1 MASRTFRSVGRVVI
15 NDLEGLV
22 RYSEEM
28 AGKFPAISSEI
39 KLYSPG
45 CSKDYLSVLR
55 EDEQHFPCD
64 YLALLERVQ
73 VLGVSIGQLNL
84 WPVPYGRRELRS
96 SLIEANSSPENPWL
110 EFYVDNNIV
119 EVARWEANIICLG
132 RKNTVNEGKVYFLDI
147 SSGPQLTLRPM
158 ADSFEQLMVVAGNL
172 HEVSMD
178 YESDPEAGV
187 QVFALC
193 LASLGIKEHAS
204 SIWLELVNEEFY

>member
-1 MASRTFRSVGRVVI
+1 MI
-15 NDLEGLV
+15 NDLEGLIK
-22 RYSEEM
+22 YSEEM
-28 AGKFPAISSEI
+28 AAKFPAISSAI

-45 CSKDYLSVLR
+45 YSKGYLSVLR
-55 EDEQHFPCD
+55 ENGQHLPRD
-64 YLALLERVQ
+64 YLTLLERVQ

-110 EFYVDNNIV
+110 EFYVDNNVV

-132 RKNTVNEGKVYFLDI
+132 RKNSVDESKVYFLDI
-147 SSGPQLTLRPM
+147 SSGLQLTLRPM
-158 ADSFEQLMVVAGNL
+158 ADSFEQLMIVAGNL

-178 YESDPEAGV
+178 YGSDPETGV
-187 QVFALC
+187 QVFVLC

-204 SIWLELVNEEFY
+204 SVWLELVNEAFY